1 MRNEIELL
9 PVLAKIASGRDHI
22 ITTESGKVAIEL
34 PPALDEIAGGRDHII
49 TSEFGK
55 ATNHA
60 SQTIRKNYCLT
71 GECFG
76 VRPVKVGNKLLWPVV
91 AIAALLS
98 GGAK

>member
-1 MRNEIELL
+1 MRNEIELQ
-9 PVLAKIASGRDHI
+9 PELAKIASRRDQI
-22 ITTESGKVAIEL
+22 IIFGSGKVTTEL
-34 PPALDEIAGGRDHII
+34 PPALDEIAGGRDHIL

-60 SQTIRKNYCLT
+60 PQTIRKNYCLT

-76 VRPVKVGNKLLWPVV
+76 IRPAKVGNKLLWPVV